1 MSLCFQEDSLNKPF
15 ICKIFVFHFD
25 HPWVSPCQY
34 IFKTWSMISCCGL
47 PYDGSLSIDNNSL
60 SRKLVQKSS
69 VPWNLHASM
78 AGFSLSTTG
87 CIIDLRSND
96 SVTCSTSAHS
106 FTFHGLYWVL
116 WEPLTLLVVSLT
128 LVNSFHHWLVIKWFL
143 PCSTSTHSFTWIES
157 YWFEMRKSR
166 PWI

>member
-1 MSLCFQEDSLNKPF
+1 MSLCVQEDSSNKPF
-15 ICKIFVFHFD
+15 ICKISVIHFD

-47 PYDGSLSIDNNSL
+47 AYDRSLSIDISTL
-60 SRKLVQKSS
+60 SRKMIQKLS

-78 AGFSLSTTG
+78 AGFSLSTIG
-87 CIIDLRSND
+87 YINDLRSND

-128 LVNSFHHWLVIKWFL
+128 LVNSLHHWLVIKWFL
-143 PCSTSTHSFTWIES
+143 PCSTSTHLITWIES
-157 YWFEMRKSR
+157 Y
-166 PWI
+166 